1 MCYKGILKIIS
12 LAPTAAPK
20 MSWTFATSYSITLT
34 WETVPCE
41 YRNGDIMGYSI
52 KYGVMGSLTKTV
64 MNITGADVTEA
75 TIFNLMLST
84 NYSIQIAA
92 VNNAG
97 TGVFSNA
104 TFIKTVEQSRFIKLL
119 RNHS

>member
-20 MSWTFATSYSITLT
+20 MSWTFATSYSITLQ

-41 YRNGDIMGYSI
+41 HRNGDIMGYSI
-52 KYGVMGSLTKTV
+52 KYGVMGSFNGSV
-64 MNITGADVTEA
+64 MNITGATVIEA
-75 TIFNLMLST
+75 TIYNLMLST
-84 NYSIQIAA
+84 NYSIEIAA

-104 TFIKTVEQSRFIKLL
+104 IIIKTFEQSKFIKL
-119 RNHS
+119 